1 MYKVVLEFEFETE
14 EDKDFFFEDLDS
26 REDLNYASYVVKADY
41 EEED

>member
-14 EDKDFFFEDLDS
+14 EDMDLFFEDFDS
-26 REDLNYASYVVKADY
+26 REDMTYASYVVKSKY